1 MNLELSHDAI
11 PVSCDFFH
19 IPPHH
24 LLSQV
29 EIEFVTHRT
38 RQQERRITTMNY
50 TSEVSIRCKPKA
62 YEMLKKTYETNDI
75 MPDKT
80 FQDGDCHILYWGSIV
95 WDEDNDV
102 RVAAMAT
109 ALKQLDDLFDLSD
122 AKTTDYG
129 YKMFRMDLRQQ
140 HFKCGGRC

>member
-1 MNLELSHDAI
+1 
-11 PVSCDFFH
+11 
-19 IPPHH
+19 
-24 LLSQV
+24 
-29 EIEFVTHRT
+29 
-38 RQQERRITTMNY
+38 MNY

-80 FQDGDCHILYWGSIV
+80 FQDGDCHILYCGSIV

-109 ALKQLDDLFDLSD
+109 ALKQLDDLFDPSD